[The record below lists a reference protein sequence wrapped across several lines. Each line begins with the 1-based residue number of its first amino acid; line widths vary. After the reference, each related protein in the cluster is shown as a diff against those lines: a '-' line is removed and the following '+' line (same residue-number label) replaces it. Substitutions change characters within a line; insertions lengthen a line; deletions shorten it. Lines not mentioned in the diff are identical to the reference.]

1 MSKILF
7 IGLIVSFT
15 CCLMSEAQSEL
26 DDLDWEEVVYEQA
39 DHWYG
44 SQEAMRV
51 AENVLLYQRDVGGW
65 PKNKSIHL
73 LVSEDEKKKLLALKS
88 KGIGATIDNG
98 ATVTELDFLSKVY
111 SKTNDNTYKEAFLR
125 GIDYLLEAQYDN
137 GGWPQFYPL
146 EVGDYSTHITYN
158 DNAMVNVM
166 NVMKAIFENSDR
178 FSIDFDE
185 ETIERALTAFDK
197 GIEIILK
204 TQYKQNGVLTAW
216 CAQHDE
222 ETLLPTLA
230 RSYELPSLSGSESVE
245 IVLLLM
251 EIDDPSPEIIQSI
264 QSAVAWFNQVKI
276 EGIRIDRIKNG
287 DGQKDRKVIQDKDAP
302 ALWARFYQ
310 LEDNRPFFCDRDGI
324 KKYSLAEIG
333 YERRNGYGWYDND
346 PKDVLKAYKSWQPK
360 WAPKE
365 NVLDKSNKK
374 KNCIATPDDEKR
386 FDELY
391 QSKWKNVFSDKGTK
405 KWQKNWSLDGKIGHV
420 ENGPDGMALYTGPER
435 KNSAH
440 DVVLWTKQSFS
451 GDLLIEYDYTRID
464 NRDRSVNIIYIQA
477 TGSQEGEYA
486 KHIQDWKAL
495 REVPAMQV
503 YYNNMNTLHISYAAF
518 SEDGDYIRARRYR
531 PDLKQKMTGTEL
543 GAAYNTGFFDK
554 DVKHHITIIK
564 VGFDLYM
571 KVSNDQKSV
580 LYKWN
585 YQQHPEIIEGPIGLR
600 HKCVSAAVY
609 KNFTVKKIVEK

>member
-1 MSKILF
+1 MRKILIF
-7 IGLIVSFT
+7 SYLLLFFFNAL
-15 CCLMSEAQSEL
+15 CYAQQ
-26 DDLDWEEVVYEQA
+26 DLSDLSWKKVVYDQPDA
-39 DHWYG
+39 WYG
-44 SQEAMRV
+44 TKEAISV

-65 PKNKSIHL
+65 PKNTAMHREL
-73 LVSEDEKKKLLALKS
+73 AEGEKEKLLELKS

-111 SKTNDNTYKEAFLR
+111 SKTNDEQYRKTFHK
-125 GIDYLLEAQYDN
+125 GINYLLEAQYEN
-137 GGWPQFYPL
+137 GGWPQYYPQRK
-146 EVGDYSTHITYN
+146 GYYTHITYN
-158 DNAMVNVM
+158 DNAMLNVM
-166 NVMKAIFENSDR
+166 NVMKSIAEKGDR
-178 FSIDFDE
+178 FSVELDDAIVLK
-185 ETIERALTAFDK
+185 AKTAYEK
-197 GIEIILK
+197 GVEVILK
-204 TQYKQNGVLTAW
+204 TQYNQNGVLTAW

-222 ETLLPTLA
+222 ETLLPALA
-230 RSYELPSLSGSESVE
+230 RSYELPSLSGSESVD

-251 EIDDPSPEIIQSI
+251 EIDNPSPEIIAAI
-264 QSAVAWFNQVKI
+264 QSAVAWFDQVKI
-276 EGIRIDRIKNG
+276 EGIRIERSKNKEG
-287 DGQKDRKVIQDKDAP
+287 KNDRKVIQDNDAP
-302 ALWARFYQ
+302 TLWARFYD

-324 KKYSLAEIG
+324 KKNTLAEIG

-346 PKDVLKAYKSWQPK
+346 PKDVLKTYKSWQPK

-374 KNCIATPDDEKR
+374 KNCIATPADEKR
-386 FDELY
+386 FKELY

-405 KWQKNWSLDGKIGHV
+405 KWQKKWSLDGKIGHV
-420 ENGPDGMALYTGPER
+420 ENGADGMALYTGPER

-477 TGSQEGEYA
+477 TGSQEGEYS
-486 KHIQDWKAL
+486 KNIKDWNAM

-543 GAAYNTGFFDK
+543 GAAYNTGFFEK

-564 VGFDLYM
+564 KGFDLYM
-571 KVSNDQKSV
+571 KVSTDQKSV

-585 YQQHPEIIEGPIGLR
+585 YQQHPKIVEGPIGLR

-609 KNFTVKKIVEK
+609 KNFTVKKLLKK